1 MRRAMTAALSTG
13 RRYRASRS
21 YRTLRYLLASPG
33 LAYVMLL
40 SFPQLLFGYEVSH
53 NNFKVYTRE
62 PIDPGT
68 HAILAKV
75 EARLSASAMS
85 DTSLTPGHK
94 RSLSSSTPTIVR
106 WGPEGGAKRL
116 DCVISAFQGHCLS
129 LTPGAGRRSKPQGPR
144 PR

>member
-62 PIDPGT
+62 PIDP
-68 HAILAKV
+68 V
-75 EARLSASAMS
+75 
-85 DTSLTPGHK
+85 PV
-94 RSLSSSTPTIVR
+94 RSSP
-106 WGPEGGAKRL
+106 
-116 DCVISAFQGHCLS
+116 
-129 LTPGAGRRSKPQGPR
+129 RSKPDFRRQR
-144 PR
+144 